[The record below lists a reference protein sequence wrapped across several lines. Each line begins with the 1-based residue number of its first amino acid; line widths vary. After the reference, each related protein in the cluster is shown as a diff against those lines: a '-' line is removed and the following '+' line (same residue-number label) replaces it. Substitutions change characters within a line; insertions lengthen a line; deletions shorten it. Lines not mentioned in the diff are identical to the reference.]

1 MVSMDIV
8 SAYREKPRHLKIATS
23 WKCGLLFPIIAILVI
38 FILPASLIGADYDV
52 ERARLVLAEIDDLWR
67 ADSSR
72 STVSMKVVTANYSRQ
87 VTMENWTLGKDKS
100 FVKILSPRKE
110 KGTVTLKSGNV
121 IYTYLP
127 KTDRTIRLTS
137 SMMMGSWMGSHFT
150 NDDLVKESR
159 LSEDYVPRIIF
170 EGERKGENIIEF
182 ALEPKPEAPVV
193 WGRIVIIV
201 LAEGFLPLASYY
213 YDEDMILART
223 MSFSDIKKM
232 GGRLLPAIMRVVP
245 ADEVGE
251 YTELTY
257 QEISFGIKLD
267 DSFFSLQQLRRR

>member
-1 MVSMDIV
+1 MLALILIITFFAIIIV
-8 SAYREKPRHLKIATS
+8 
-23 WKCGLLFPIIAILVI
+23 
-38 FILPASLIGADYDV
+38 PAGRVFADDV
-52 ERARLVLAEIDDLWR
+52 ERARQVMVKIDDLWR

-72 STVSMKVVTANYSRQ
+72 STVTMKVVTANYTRQ
-87 VTMENWTLGKDKS
+87 VTMENWTFGKDKS
-100 FVKILSPRKE
+100 LVKILLPRKE
-110 KGTVTLKSGNV
+110 KGTVTLKSGSA

-159 LSEDYVPRIIF
+159 LSDDYVPRIIF
-170 EGERKGENIIEF
+170 EGERKGKNIIEF

-201 LAEGFLPLASYY
+201 LAEGFLPIASYY

-223 MSFSDIKKM
+223 MTFSDIKEM
-232 GGRLLPAIMRVVP
+232 SGRLLPAIMRVIP
-245 ADEVGE
+245 ADEVDE
-251 YTELTY
+251 YTELIY
-257 QEISFGIKLD
+257 QNISFGINLD

>member
-1 MVSMDIV
+1 MNMRTIFLIITV
-8 SAYREKPRHLKIATS
+8 
-23 WKCGLLFPIIAILVI
+23 LLTAL
-38 FILPASLIGADYDV
+38 LPTSLIFADAGD
-52 ERARLVLAEIDDLWR
+52 ERARQVLVKIDDLWR

-87 VTMENWTLGKDKS
+87 VSMESWTLGKDKS
-100 FVKILSPRKE
+100 LVKIISPRKE
-110 KGTVTLKSGNV
+110 RGTVTLKSGNV

-150 NDDLVKESR
+150 NDDLVKDSR
-159 LSEDYVPRIIF
+159 LSDDYVPRIVF
-170 EGERKGENIIEF
+170 EGERDGENIIEF

-193 WGRIVIIV
+193 WGRIVIVV
-201 LAEGFLPLASYY
+201 LADGFLPITSSY
-213 YDEDMILART
+213 YDEDMVLART
-223 MSFSDIKKM
+223 MIFSDIKEM
-232 GGRLLPAIMRVVP
+232 GGRLLPATMRVVP
-245 ADEVGE
+245 ADEAGE

-257 QEISFGIKLD
+257 RKISFGMKLD

>member
-1 MVSMDIV
+1 MRALFLIITLL
-8 SAYREKPRHLKIATS
+8 PIA
-23 WKCGLLFPIIAILVI
+23 L
-38 FILPASLIGADYDV
+38 LPASRIFADDDV
-52 ERARLVLAEIDDLWR
+52 ERARQVLAEIDDLWR

-72 STVSMKVVTANYSRQ
+72 STVSMKVVTAHYSRQ

-100 FVKILSPRKE
+100 LVKILSPRKE
-110 KGTVTLKSGNV
+110 KGTVTLKSGNT

-159 LSEDYVPRIIF
+159 LSDDYVPRIIF
-170 EGERKGENIIEF
+170 EGERDGENIIEF

-193 WGRIVIIV
+193 WGRIVINV
-201 LAEGFLPLASYY
+201 LAEGFLPIASYY

-223 MSFSDIKKM
+223 MTFSDIKKM
-232 GGRLLPAIMRVVP
+232 GGRLLPAIMRVIP
-245 ADEVGE
+245 ADEVDE

-257 QEISFGIKLD
+257 QKISFGVKLD
-267 DSFFSLQQLRRR
+267 DSFFSLHQLRRR

>member
-1 MVSMDIV
+1 MRALFLIIT
-8 SAYREKPRHLKIATS
+8 LLLIA
-23 WKCGLLFPIIAILVI
+23 F
-38 FILPASLIGADYDV
+38 LPASRICADDDV
-52 ERARLVLAEIDDLWR
+52 ERARQVLAEIDDLWR

-100 FVKILSPRKE
+100 LVKILSPRKE
-110 KGTVTLKSGNV
+110 KGTVTLKSGNT

-159 LSEDYVPRIIF
+159 LSDDYVPRIIF
-170 EGERKGENIIEF
+170 EGERDGENIIEF

-193 WGRIVIIV
+193 WGRIVINV
-201 LAEGFLPLASYY
+201 LAEGFLPIASYY
-213 YDEDMILART
+213 YDEDMVLART
-223 MSFSDIKKM
+223 MTFSGIKKM

-245 ADEVGE
+245 ADEVDE

-257 QEISFGIKLD
+257 QKISFGIKLD